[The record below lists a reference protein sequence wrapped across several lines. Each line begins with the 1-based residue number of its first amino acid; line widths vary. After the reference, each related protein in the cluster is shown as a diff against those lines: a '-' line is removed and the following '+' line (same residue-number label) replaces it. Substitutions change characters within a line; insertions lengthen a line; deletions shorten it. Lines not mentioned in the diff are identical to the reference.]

1 MWLEVGPTN
10 NYPSVIA
17 HYFVDCV
24 QQIGGTPRV
33 IRADDETEYCNVLA
47 LQRFF
52 RRNGNDAMAEKNV
65 FFYRQVNYESTY
77 SSLVGYSAKR
87 LRRLVDPLF
96 SRTRGTVIFTVVTTW
111 CKQNVPNFVLCL

>member
-1 MWLEVGPTN
+1 MKLFGFSVHGVIDGYRRRIMWLEVGPTN

-17 HYFVDCV
+17 QYFVDCV

-33 IRADDETEYCNVLA
+33 IRADDETENCNVLA

-65 FFYRQVNYESTY
+65 FFIGKSITNQRIQAWW
-77 SSLVGYSAKR
+77 GI
-87 LRRLVDPLF
+87 LRRDCADWWIPFFQGHERL
-96 SRTRGTVIFTVVTTW
+96 
-111 CKQNVPNFVLCL
+111 